1 MTHFGYIVAG
11 YGLTAAILGG
21 YAWWIRV
28 RSRALAADAG
38 HGAGGGVAGPESQ
51 TGGA

>member
-11 YGLTAAILGG
+11 YGLTAAILGA
-21 YAWWIRV
+21 YAWWIRA
-28 RSRALAADAG
+28 RSRALAGDARASIPAAPG
-38 HGAGGGVAGPESQ
+38 SP